1 MLKAKEHL
9 PRSGIGHSGRRHN
22 GFCHELRADWL
33 RAIVNL
39 SRHAPPLDLN
49 LVDSSDWSTCHRKF
63 TLIGSERKGLVNIFK
78 L

>member
-22 GFCHELRADWL
+22 GFCYELRADLL
-33 RAIVNL
+33 RLIVNL
-39 SRHAPPLDLN
+39 STHAPPLELN
-49 LVDSSDWSTCHRKF
+49 LVDSSDWTTCHRKS
-63 TLIGSERKGLVNIFK
+63 TLIGSRRKGSLNLFK